1 MDAAGLGLADDDY
14 FNGDAT
20 QDGGNMARLSASLSS
35 AYVVVGVVVSN
46 SSSSSSSSGGGG
58 RSRRRRR
65 RERGCCS
72 SDQIAPT
79 LGTRTGRAMVA
90 HPSISRDKVSWRTVQ
105 TGVPVK
111 KQTNSL
117 LLVN

>member
-72 SDQIAPT
+72 SDQILLRPLGHVQAELWLRIQAY
-79 LGTRTGRAMVA
+79 LGTRFHGERF
-90 HPSISRDKVSWRTVQ
+90 RR
-105 TGVPVK
+105 GF
-111 KQTNSL
+111 L
-117 LLVN
+117 